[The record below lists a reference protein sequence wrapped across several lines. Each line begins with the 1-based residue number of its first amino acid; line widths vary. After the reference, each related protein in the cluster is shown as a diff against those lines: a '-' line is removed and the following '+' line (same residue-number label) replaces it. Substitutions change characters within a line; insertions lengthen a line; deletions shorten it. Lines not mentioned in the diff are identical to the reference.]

1 MYRQIF
7 TPTEANNLIPVTIP
21 KEWYGMNVEVI
32 VFPVAHSFP
41 VDNNN
46 ADTIKKNRKRREEML
61 KKYSF
66 DMSGFKF
73 NRDEA
78 NDYD

>member
-7 TPTEANNLIPVTIP
+7 TPTETNNQITIP
-21 KEWYGMNVEVI
+21 KEWYGMKVV
-32 VFPVAHSFP
+32 VQAFPPTRSFSA
-41 VDNNN
+41 NNN
-46 ADTIKKNRKRREEML
+46 DTEIEENNKRREEML

-66 DMSGFKF
+66 NMSDFKF
-73 NRDEA
+73 DRDEA